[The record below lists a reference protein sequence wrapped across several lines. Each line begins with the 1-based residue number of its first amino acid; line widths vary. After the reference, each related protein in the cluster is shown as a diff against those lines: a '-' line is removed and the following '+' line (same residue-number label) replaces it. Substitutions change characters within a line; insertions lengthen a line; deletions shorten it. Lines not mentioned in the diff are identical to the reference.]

1 MTSNPDTAIDW
12 SWQLEQNRSWLTKVL
27 RARIGN
33 SHDVEDVF
41 QELALSVLKQVEKL
55 RQPIKN
61 EPENE
66 TPNETPI
73 ESQSQGQSQ
82 HALAVPVDPDKVA
95 PWLYRL
101 AVRHC
106 VNFYRKS
113 NRLTHA
119 KPSADLEPQAE
130 TFEPLDWIMRNER
143 RHLFQ
148 DAFKQLPA
156 EDREILSLKYSENW
170 TYQQLAQKLG
180 ATVRNIEYRLL
191 TARKRLRKLLSS

>member
-33 SHDVEDVF
+33 PHDVEDVF

-55 RQPIKN
+55 RPA
-61 EPENE
+61 
-66 TPNETPI
+66 I
-73 ESQSQGQSQ
+73 EDDPDKELSIDNQNS
-82 HALAVPVDPDKVA
+82 AVPVDPDKVA

-101 AVRHC
+101 AVRHS
-106 VNFYRKS
+106 VNFYRKT

-119 KPSADLEPQAE
+119 KPAADLEPKAE
-130 TFEPLDWIMRNER
+130 TFEPLDWIMLNEQ

-148 DAFKQLPA
+148 DAFKQLPPA
-156 EDREILSLKYSENW
+156 DREILSLKYSENW
-170 TYQQLAQKLG
+170 TYQQLAEKLG

-191 TARKRLRKLLSS
+191 TARKRLRKLLST